1 VDRISVVIPTYNR
14 AALIGRA
21 LESALTQQR
30 PGSEIVVVDDGS
42 TDGTDRI
49 LAGYADRV
57 RVIGQANRGGAA
69 ARNRGVAE
77 ARGEWIAFLDSDD
90 LWPRDYLARMGDAI
104 AATGG
109 RAHFYFADTQ
119 LSSTQGGGG
128 LWRRARFAIDGAH
141 ALAEDAGAWAILPRQ
156 PMMLQSS
163 VISRRALEACG
174 GLWER
179 LVRRHDTHLFFKLA
193 LAGPACAVAGG
204 GAEMTADDTSAV
216 RLTVGHGGKSRVYW
230 ECTAALYA
238 DVEARA
244 ERAPAGSGAE
254 RAVRSAP
261 LRAELRRRRAFA
273 HWRLARVALAE
284 RRAGEGARELARSL
298 GAAPLEFALR
308 PLRSAGRALRG
319 AEPAA

>member
-14 AALIGRA
+14 SALIARA
-21 LESALTQQR
+21 LESALGQQR
-30 PGSEIVVVDDGS
+30 PGSEILVVDDGS
-42 TDGTDRI
+42 TDDTERV
-49 LAGYADRV
+49 LAGYGDRIRVV
-57 RVIGQANRGGAA
+57 RQANRGGAA
-69 ARNRGVAE
+69 ARNRGVAD

-90 LWPRDYLARMGDAI
+90 LWPRDYLARMSDAI
-104 AATGG
+104 AATAG
-109 RAHFYFADTQ
+109 RAQFYFADTQ

-128 LWRRARFAIDGAH
+128 LWQRARFAIDGPH
-141 ALAEDAGAWAILPRQ
+141 ALAEEAGAWAILPRQ

-204 GAEMTADDTSAV
+204 GSEMTADDTSAV

-244 ERAPAGSGAE
+244 ERAPA
-254 RAVRSAP
+254 P

-273 HWRLARVALAE
+273 HWRLARLALAE
-284 RRAGEGARELARSL
+284 RRAGEGARELARSI

-319 AEPAA
+319 AAEPAA

>member
-14 AALIGRA
+14 AALVGRA
-21 LESALTQQR
+21 LDTALGQAL
-30 PGSEIVVVDDGS
+30 PGAEILVVDDGS
-42 TDGTDRI
+42 TDDTDRV
-49 LAGYADRV
+49 LARYAGRV
-57 RVIGQANRGGAA
+57 RVIRQPNRGGAA

-77 ARGEWIAFLDSDD
+77 AAGDWIAFLDSDD
-90 LWPRDYLARMGDAI
+90 FWPQDYLARMAAAI
-104 AATGG
+104 RATAG

-119 LSSTQGGGG
+119 LSSTQGSGS
-128 LWRRARFAIDGAH
+128 LWQRARFAIEGPQTLRD
-141 ALAEDAGAWAILPRQ
+141 DAGAWAVLPRQ

-163 VISRRALEACG
+163 LISRRALEACG

-204 GAEMTADDTSAV
+204 GSEMTADDTSAV

-244 ERAPAGSGAE
+244 EHAPAS
-254 RAVRSAP
+254 

-273 HWRLARVALAE
+273 HWRLARLALGE
-284 RRAGEGARELARSL
+284 RKAGEGARELARSL

-319 AEPAA
+319 AAEPSA